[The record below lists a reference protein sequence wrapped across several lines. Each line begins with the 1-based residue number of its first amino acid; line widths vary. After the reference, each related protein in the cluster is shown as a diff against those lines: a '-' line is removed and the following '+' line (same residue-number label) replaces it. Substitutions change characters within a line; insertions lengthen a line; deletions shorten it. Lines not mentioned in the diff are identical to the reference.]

1 MEIISE
7 KTLKKKTAKDKT
19 KQKTKERSINS
30 QTENHQYIML
40 NTNGLQGQCFPWPL

>member
-7 KTLKKKTAKDKT
+7 KSQKKKSQTQTQT
-19 KQKTKERSINS
+19 KKGRSIDS

-40 NTNGLQGQCFPWPL
+40 NINGLQGQCFPWSLW